1 MLSTDNITYCHIGIL
16 KCLVCWVFCL
26 IIDACTSWQWL
37 QTNCMVLSSPKVK
50 ISLLKIILDQP
61 CISSNVLHAFGLFYT
76 GQFLHYFSGII
87 QTCMGQLIFIILQKG
102 MSQMWPLQLMSCLK
116 SLSLFQWNII
126 PVHCGNTFNC
136 LWWFISQA
144 PSVCAWIDA
153 QIWAFPC

>member
-1 MLSTDNITYCHIGIL
+1 MDWQNGFNGKCLNWWGWAKSDSTKSRYILSINVFITRRLLYLPTRCCLQIILHIGIL

-87 QTCMGQLIFIILQKG
+87 QTCMGQLIFVILQKG
-102 MSQMWPLQLMSCLK
+102 MSQMMPCLY
-116 SLSLFQWNII
+116 
-126 PVHCGNTFNC
+126 HC
-136 LWWFISQA
+136 S
-144 PSVCAWIDA
+144 
-153 QIWAFPC
+153 